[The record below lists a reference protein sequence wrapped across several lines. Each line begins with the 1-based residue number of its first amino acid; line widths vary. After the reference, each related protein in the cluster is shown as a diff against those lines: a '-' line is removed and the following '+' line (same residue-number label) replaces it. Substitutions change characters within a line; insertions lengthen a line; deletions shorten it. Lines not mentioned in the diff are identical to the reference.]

1 VSPEHRGPVE
11 LNPYLAWNFMTHGI
25 GERPGGEV
33 AWGVRLTAN
42 FGHDSEF
49 GVDLDWHMLRP
60 NLTFRR
66 DFTGANGQTDVAV
79 ANTDVSINW
88 FELTFTYRLRQLRL
102 EYLTPY
108 FSGGLGV
115 VIFDGVSKDFVD
127 TINLTK
133 ERIQEP
139 ITPAPVIIVAF
150 GVDYKLDPNWAIRAE
165 IRNEVFF
172 TSYNS
177 LKNNVQIL
185 DSVTLQLGVVWA
197 FN

>member
-1 VSPEHRGPVE
+1 MSPEHRGPVE
-11 LNPYLAWNFMTHGI
+11 LNPYLAWNFLSHGI

-33 AWGVRLTAN
+33 AWGLRLTAN

-49 GVDLDWHMLRP
+49 GVDLDWHMQRP
-60 NLTFRR
+60 SLTFRR
-66 DFTGANGQTDVAV
+66 DFTGSNGQTDVAV
-79 ANTDVSINW
+79 TNTDVTINW
-88 FELTFTYRLRQLRL
+88 FEVTFTYRVRQLRL

-108 FSGGLGV
+108 FSGGLGMV
-115 VIFDGVSKDFVD
+115 VFDGVSKDFVD
-127 TINLTK
+127 VINLGK

-139 ITPAPVIIVAF
+139 ITPAPVIVLAF
-150 GVDYKLDPNWAIRAE
+150 GLDYKLDPNWAIRAE
-165 IRNEVFF
+165 IRNELFF